1 MKVFLT
7 TFAVLFLTSALACPQ
22 FSATNAICTDE
33 GESFPVSQISLQGN
47 TFTLIVFGQT
57 QTQTLPYSESTGQYT
72 IKSECV
78 GNTVVTT
85 ETFGSN
91 TAISTTTVVGNQ
103 LVSSGQTMILGCPT
117 GDCDNGPLTFD
128 GVAEESFS
136 CVW

>member
-1 MKVFLT
+1 MKLV
-7 TFAVLFLTSALACPQ
+7 VSALSILFVFSAIGCPQ
-22 FSATNAICTDE
+22 FSAVNAVCTDE

-47 TFTLIVFGQT
+47 AFTLVVFGQT
-57 QTQTLPYSESTGQYT
+57 QTQNLPYSESTGQYT

-78 GNTVVTT
+78 GNSVVTT

-91 TAISTTTVVGNQ
+91 TAVSTTTVNGNR
-103 LVSSGQTMILGCPT
+103 LISSGQTMVLGCPT

-128 GVAEESFS
+128 GIAEESFS